1 MLSHALIS
9 SRHFSFPCY
18 APPKVKK
25 RKKKKK
31 ALRIKVNIWLPGD
44 VCWIGIMQQ
53 NQTKRKPAHKQW
65 FEKKRHVCAE
75 KRKKILA
82 EDGGKKNKQHMQQS
96 LHSIPL
102 KQSVAV
108 INSEKKKT
116 RQKNTQHT
124 SFFGFS
130 QTLYVPLWVTSHFSG
145 VLRV

>member
-1 MLSHALIS
+1 M
-9 SRHFSFPCY
+9 Y
-18 APPKVKK
+18 AGSELCNKT
-25 RKKKKK
+25 R
-31 ALRIKVNIWLPGD
+31 RNE
-44 VCWIGIMQQ
+44 
-53 NQTKRKPAHKQW
+53 KPAHKQW

-82 EDGGKKNKQHMQQS
+82 EDGGGEKNKQHMQQS

-145 VLRV
+145 VLCV